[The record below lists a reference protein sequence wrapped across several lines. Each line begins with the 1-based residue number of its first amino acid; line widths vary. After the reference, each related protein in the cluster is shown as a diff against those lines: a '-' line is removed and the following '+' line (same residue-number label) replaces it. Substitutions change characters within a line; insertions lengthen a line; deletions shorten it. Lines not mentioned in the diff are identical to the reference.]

1 MQTQYTQK
9 QIVCKYKNWSIPRYI
24 GYRNFYTQH
33 YFHVK
38 KKHLNGLILIWLLNM
53 YYRNN
58 VHEFMKKINL
68 LLSFYEYLN
77 DLNDLLVKVVLFS
90 DFSIKF
96 AQIVHTLL
104 SKPSIQVVL
113 EYRKRYFDLICS
125 GSELHICG
133 PNDDRLFCHK
143 VLCFLLVVF

>member
-1 MQTQYTQK
+1 
-9 QIVCKYKNWSIPRYI
+9 
-24 GYRNFYTQH
+24 
-33 YFHVK
+33 
-38 KKHLNGLILIWLLNM
+38 M

-58 VHEFMKKINL
+58 VHEFMKKITL

-104 SKPSIQVVL
+104 SKPSI
-113 EYRKRYFDLICS
+113 
-125 GSELHICG
+125 
-133 PNDDRLFCHK
+133 
-143 VLCFLLVVF
+143 

>member
-1 MQTQYTQK
+1 
-9 QIVCKYKNWSIPRYI
+9 
-24 GYRNFYTQH
+24 
-33 YFHVK
+33 
-38 KKHLNGLILIWLLNM
+38 M

-104 SKPSIQVVL
+104 SKPSI
-113 EYRKRYFDLICS
+113 
-125 GSELHICG
+125 
-133 PNDDRLFCHK
+133 
-143 VLCFLLVVF
+143 